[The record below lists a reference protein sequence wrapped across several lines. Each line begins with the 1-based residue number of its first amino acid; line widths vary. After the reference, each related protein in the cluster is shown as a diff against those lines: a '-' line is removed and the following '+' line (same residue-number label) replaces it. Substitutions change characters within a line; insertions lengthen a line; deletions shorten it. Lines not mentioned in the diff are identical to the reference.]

1 MRIRDWSS
9 VVCSSDL
16 HGVEGGEHPG
26 NRAYPGIRIGRQQAS
41 MMLRDMK
48 DDRSRLKQD
57 EIAFLIG
64 RDLPARMKREMRW
77 LFHLGE
83 GNKANVIR
91 LANLFEGPANPHASR
106 EALPLIRDRKGGA

>member
-26 NRAYPGIRIGRQQAS
+26 NRAYPGIRIGPQQAS

-64 RDLPARMKREMRW
+64 RDLPERMKREMRW

-91 LANLFEGPANPHASR
+91 A
-106 EALPLIRDRKGGA
+106 RKSTRLNSSH